1 MGFVK
6 DLFTGGAYS
15 ASKAISS
22 GAEQAAQRAIP
33 FLQPYQQ
40 AGAEATQQMLAG
52 IQPGGQ
58 FATPFTMAD
67 ATNAPAMQ
75 TALEQG
81 KNVIQGSAA
90 AKGGLLSSGTL
101 AGLTEFGQKT
111 GAAFQQ
117 QAFDQWLKQRGA
129 LMEPLAMLMKGGQS
143 AAGDIASA
151 LSGATLTGAQAKAGA
166 TQAGYKA
173 GGDFVGSA
181 ISAMFSDERL
191 KENVRPVGKTH
202 SGETVYTYRY
212 KGGGPTHMGVMAQ
225 ELERTN
231 PDAVIMHPSGYRM
244 VDYAKVD

>member
-1 MGFVK
+1 MGFFK

-33 FLQPYQQ
+33 FLQPYQE
-40 AGAEATQQMLAG
+40 AGAAATQQMLAG

-81 KNVIQGSAA
+81 KNIIQGSAA
-90 AKGGLLSSGTL
+90 ARGGLLSSGTL

-111 GAAFQQ
+111 GAQYQQ
-117 QAFDQWLKQRGA
+117 QAFDQWLKQRSA
-129 LMEPLAMLMKGGQS
+129 MMEPLAMLMRSGQS

-166 TQAGYKA
+166 TQAGYGA
-173 GGDFVGSA
+173 AGDFVKGFIGS
-181 ISAMFSDERL
+181 FSDARL
-191 KENVRPVGKTH
+191 KEDIRPVGRTH
-202 SGETVYTYRY
+202 GGNTVYTYRY
-212 KGGGPTHMGVMAQ
+212 KGDDTTRMGVMAQ
-225 ELERTN
+225 EVERTN
-231 PDAVIMHPSGYRM
+231 PGAVRMHRSGYRM
-244 VDYAKVD
+244 VDYSRVG